1 MVKIPHDPDQTR
13 EASASISVVGG
24 AGWHLAVYGS
34 AGSTNDL
41 ARQLPAWHA
50 VRADQQTSGRGR
62 FGRAF
67 VSDPGGLWLSAVLP
81 GDGGAVRWTGFSLMV
96 GCHLLR
102 MLSRLG
108 LPEAR
113 LRWPNDI
120 LVGSRK
126 LSGILIEQGARESLI
141 VGIGMNVRNCPWK
154 EDSTLASCTTRL
166 VDLCAGL
173 DDLDSLTIHIL
184 DALADAHAA
193 MESSGL
199 AAAIDELNL
208 HWKTSRTVEITL
220 LDGPAVRGK
229 FAGLDPQGNLRILG
243 ANGQER
249 IVPHH
254 HVGRLAETPD
264 SGS

>member
-1 MVKIPHDPDQTR
+1 MTVPHDPAH
-13 EASASISVVGG
+13 ASDAPAATSVVGG
-24 AGWHLAVYGS
+24 AGWHLAVYES

-67 VSDPGGLWLSAVLP
+67 VSDPGGLWLSAILP
-81 GDGGAVRWTGFSLMV
+81 GEGGAARWTGFSLMV

-102 MLSRLG
+102 MLARLG
-108 LPEAR
+108 VPAAR

-126 LSGILIEQGARESLI
+126 LSGILIEQGARGSLI
-141 VGIGMNVRNCPWK
+141 VGIGMNVRNCPWQ

-166 VDLCAGL
+166 ADLRPGL
-173 DDLDSLTIHIL
+173 DDLDSLTIHVL

-193 MESSGL
+193 MESGGL
-199 AAAIDELNL
+199 TAAIEELNR
-208 HWKTSRTVEITL
+208 HWNTSRAVEITL
-220 LDGPAVRGK
+220 LEGPPVRGI
-229 FAGLDPQGNLRILG
+229 FAGLDGQGNLRILSASG
-243 ANGQER
+243 REH

-254 HVGRLAETPD
+254 HVGRLAELTAGE
-264 SGS
+264 S

>member
-1 MVKIPHDPDQTR
+1 MTIPHDPEYAGGLPATT
-13 EASASISVVGG
+13 SVVGG
-24 AGWHLAVYGS
+24 AGWHLAVYES

-41 ARQLPAWHA
+41 ARRLPPWHA

-81 GDGGAVRWTGFSLMV
+81 GEGGAVRWTGFSLTV

-102 MLSRLG
+102 MLARLG
-108 LPEAR
+108 LPAAR

-120 LVGSRK
+120 LVGMRK
-126 LSGILIEQGARESLI
+126 LSGILIEQGARDSLI

-154 EDSTLASCTTRL
+154 EDSSLAPCTTRL
-166 VDLCAGL
+166 ADLLPGL

-193 MESSGL
+193 MESHGL
-199 AAAIDELNL
+199 TAAIDELNL
-208 HWKTSRTVEITL
+208 HWNSSPAVEITRL
-220 LDGPAVRGK
+220 EGPAVRGL
-229 FAGLDPQGNLRILG
+229 FAGLDRQGNLRIRG
-243 ANGQER
+243 ADGQEQ

-254 HVGRLAETPD
+254 HVGRLVELTAAE
-264 SGS
+264 S